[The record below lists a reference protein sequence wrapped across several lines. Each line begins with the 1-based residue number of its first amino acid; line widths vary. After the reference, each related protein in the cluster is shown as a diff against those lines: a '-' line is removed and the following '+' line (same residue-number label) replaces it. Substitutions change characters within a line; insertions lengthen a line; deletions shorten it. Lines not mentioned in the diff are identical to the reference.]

1 MHQLQTIIEHI
12 ELDQTEGHTFVI
24 RYNNSDMNDDRG
36 GGGSLGAVSASNTT
50 QSGSASWSSRPAR
63 PRPSLGIPSNS
74 GGQAFNFSSG
84 IKFTSRYII
93 LDYVLCKPC
102 LVLVVMIFLTFLKE
116 LEAAAVVEETT
127 MGFLHLVSTLAGA
140 LREKHRLFLL

>member
-84 IKFTSRYII
+84 ITLTSSYII
-93 LDYVLCKPC
+93 LDCVLDIPYH
-102 LVLVVMIFLTFLKE
+102 V
-116 LEAAAVVEETT
+116 
-127 MGFLHLVSTLAGA
+127 
-140 LREKHRLFLL
+140 

>member
-84 IKFTSRYII
+84 ITLTASYII
-93 LDYVLCKPC
+93 LDCVL
-102 LVLVVMIFLTFLKE
+102 LK
-116 LEAAAVVEETT
+116 
-127 MGFLHLVSTLAGA
+127 
-140 LREKHRLFLL
+140 RLYLNIGIDIPYHV